1 MFHELLKSVVDGYP
15 THFQV
20 LTIHTPVLL
29 LVSLGVKFVHFL
41 GVVHFALL
49 VQEIV
54 QPIIDTQVNLDLER
68 LNSNVYCLHLK
79 ELWFA
84 GCVLTWF

>member
-1 MFHELLKSVVDGYP
+1 MFHELLKSVADGYS

-20 LTIHTPVLL
+20 LTIHTPNIWGATA
-29 LVSLGVKFVHFL
+29 SESRGEFVHFL

-54 QPIIDTQVNLDLER
+54 QPIIDTSKKLDLER
-68 LNSNVYCLHLK
+68 LNSDL
-79 ELWFA
+79 
-84 GCVLTWF
+84 CVVSTLRNYDFQVVC